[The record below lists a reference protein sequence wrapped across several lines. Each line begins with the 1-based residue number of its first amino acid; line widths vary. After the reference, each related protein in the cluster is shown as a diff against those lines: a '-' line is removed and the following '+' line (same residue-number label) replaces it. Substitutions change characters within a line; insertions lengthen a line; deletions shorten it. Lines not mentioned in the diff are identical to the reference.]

1 MNPEKAVALLLSIG
15 KNRKKSGGSVS
26 RRKRCI
32 WSAML
37 LIFVIVSAGWSKG
50 AQSQETYL
58 TRPMIARND

>member
-1 MNPEKAVALLLSIG
+1 MNPEKAVTVLLNIG
-15 KNRKKSGGSVS
+15 KMKRKGGITS

-50 AQSQETYL
+50 AQSQE
-58 TRPMIARND
+58 R